1 MLFGKFADW
10 ILQKITDVGSGLSE
24 PAIYWK
30 PVYSTLNIM
39 YINVNFL
46 QLKTAPGLVRRGKEI
61 SSSNAMNSKKTHP
74 FSCH

>member
-1 MLFGKFADW
+1 NDFVCYLENLLSW
-10 ILQKITDVGSGLSE
+10 ILQKISDVGSGLS
-24 PAIYWK
+24 
-30 PVYSTLNIM
+30 VYSTLNIM

-46 QLKTAPGLVRRGKEI
+46 QLKTAAGLARRGKEI